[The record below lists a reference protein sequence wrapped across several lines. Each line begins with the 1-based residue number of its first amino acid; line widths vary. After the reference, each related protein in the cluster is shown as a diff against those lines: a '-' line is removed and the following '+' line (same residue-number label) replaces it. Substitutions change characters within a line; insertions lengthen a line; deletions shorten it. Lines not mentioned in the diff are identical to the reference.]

1 MALCYNSPILSAK
14 GRLCFSNHHP
24 KDYTTPRCYNGM
36 AVNRVKAK
44 RHVKIVCTLGPA
56 GSSNEVVERMLKGGM
71 NVARFNLSYGTFEE
85 HSRLIS
91 QVRLLSEKLK
101 LPTGILLDL
110 PGMKR
115 RVGDTKAIF
124 GQDLDFALS
133 QNADFIALSFIS
145 SARQVREVKAL
156 LKKMNADIPV
166 IVKIEQAQAL
176 EESGAIL
183 EVCEGL
189 MVARGD
195 LALEI
200 SIEKVPL
207 AQKQLIKEANR
218 RGKPVITATQML
230 ESMVQLATPT
240 RAEAADVANAV
251 LDGSD
256 ALMLSEET
264 ATGSYPVE
272 ATETMAKIALEAEAM
287 LPYEEILHE
296 RSQDILPEV
305 NDATARAACHIAHQV
320 QARAIVSF
328 TTGGTTALRVSKYRP
343 QQLILAVTPS
353 ETVVRR
359 LSLAWGVLPVR
370 KPEPANLEEVFEL
383 AREAAL
389 ETGITRRG
397 DLIVITA
404 GLPLAVPESTNLIKV
419 HSV

>member
-1 MALCYNSPILSAK
+1 MIQRK
-14 GRLCFSNHHP
+14 
-24 KDYTTPRCYNGM
+24 M
-36 AVNRVKAK
+36 K

-56 GSSNEVVERMLKGGM
+56 SSSPEVVERMLKGGM
-71 NVARFNLSYGTFEE
+71 DIARLNLAHGTLEE
-85 HSRLIS
+85 HSQLIS
-91 QVRLLSEKLK
+91 EVRLLSQKLK

-110 PGMKR
+110 PGLKR
-115 RVGDTKAIF
+115 RVGDMRAVF
-124 GQDLDFALS
+124 GEHLEFADS
-133 QNADFIALSFIS
+133 QKVDFIALSFIS
-145 SARQVREVKAL
+145 SVRQVKEVRAL
-156 LKKMNADIPV
+156 LKKMNAYMPV

-176 EESGAIL
+176 EQSGAIL
-183 EVCEGL
+183 EVSDGI

-230 ESMVQLATPT
+230 ESMVQSAIPT
-240 RAEAADVANAV
+240 RAEATDVANAI

-272 ATETMAKIALEAEAM
+272 AIETMIRIALEAEAAF
-287 LPYEEILHE
+287 PYEQMLRE
-296 RSQDILPEV
+296 RRQDILPEV
-305 NDATARAACHIAHQV
+305 DDATARAACQIAHQV
-320 QARAIVSF
+320 QARAIIAF
-328 TTGGTTALRVSKYRP
+328 TTGGTTALRLSKYRP
-343 QQLILAVTPS
+343 QHLILAVTPS

-359 LSLAWGVLPVR
+359 LSLAWGVLPVK

-383 AREAAL
+383 AREVAL
-389 ETGITRRG
+389 ETGIARKG
-397 DLIVITA
+397 DLVVMTA
-404 GLPLAVPESTNLIKV
+404 GLPLSVPGSTNLVKV

>member
-1 MALCYNSPILSAK
+1 MNQSK
-14 GRLCFSNHHP
+14 
-24 KDYTTPRCYNGM
+24 M
-36 AVNRVKAK
+36 K

-56 GSSNEVVERMLKGGM
+56 SSSPEVVERMLKGGM
-71 NVARFNLSYGTFEE
+71 DIARLNLAHGTLEE
-85 HSRLIS
+85 HSQLIS
-91 QVRLLSEKLK
+91 EVRLLSQKLK

-110 PGMKR
+110 PGLKR
-115 RVGDTKAIF
+115 RVGDIRAVF
-124 GQDLDFALS
+124 GEHLEFADS
-133 QNADFIALSFIS
+133 QKVDFIALSFIS
-145 SARQVREVKAL
+145 SVRQVKEVRAL
-156 LKKMNADIPV
+156 LKKMNAYMPV

-176 EESGAIL
+176 EQSGAIL
-183 EVCEGL
+183 EVSDGI

-230 ESMVQLATPT
+230 ESMVQSAIPT
-240 RAEAADVANAV
+240 RAEATDVANAI

-272 ATETMAKIALEAEAM
+272 AIETMIRIALEAEAAF
-287 LPYEEILHE
+287 PYEQMLRE
-296 RSQDILPEV
+296 RRQDILPEV
-305 NDATARAACHIAHQV
+305 DDATARAACQIAHQV
-320 QARAIVSF
+320 QARAIIAF
-328 TTGGTTALRVSKYRP
+328 TTGGTTALRLSKYRP
-343 QQLILAVTPS
+343 QHLILAVTPS

-359 LSLAWGVLPVR
+359 LSLAWGVLPVK

-383 AREAAL
+383 AREVAL
-389 ETGITRRG
+389 ETGIARKG
-397 DLIVITA
+397 DLVVMTA
-404 GLPLAVPESTNLIKV
+404 GLPLSVPGSTNLVKV

>member
-1 MALCYNSPILSAK
+1 MNQSK
-14 GRLCFSNHHP
+14 
-24 KDYTTPRCYNGM
+24 M
-36 AVNRVKAK
+36 K

-56 GSSNEVVERMLKGGM
+56 STSPEVVERMLKGGM
-71 NVARFNLSYGTFEE
+71 DIARLNLAHGTLEE
-85 HSRLIS
+85 HSQLIS
-91 QVRLLSEKLK
+91 EVRLLSQKLK

-110 PGMKR
+110 PGLKL
-115 RVGDTKAIF
+115 RVGDIRAVF
-124 GQDLDFALS
+124 GEHLEFADS
-133 QNADFIALSFIS
+133 QKVDFIALSFIS
-145 SARQVREVKAL
+145 SVRQVKEVRAL
-156 LKKMNADIPV
+156 LKKMNAYMPV

-176 EESGAIL
+176 EQSGAIL
-183 EVCEGL
+183 EVSDGI

-230 ESMVQLATPT
+230 ESMVQSAIPT
-240 RAEAADVANAV
+240 RAEATDVANAI

-272 ATETMAKIALEAEAM
+272 AIETMIRIALEAEAAF
-287 LPYEEILHE
+287 PYEQMLRE
-296 RSQDILPEV
+296 RRQDILPEV
-305 NDATARAACHIAHQV
+305 DDATARAACQIAHQV
-320 QARAIVSF
+320 QARAIIAF
-328 TTGGTTALRVSKYRP
+328 TTGGTTALRLSKYRP
-343 QQLILAVTPS
+343 QHLILAVTPS

-359 LSLAWGVLPVR
+359 LSLAWGVLPVK

-383 AREAAL
+383 AREVAL
-389 ETGITRRG
+389 ETGIARKG
-397 DLIVITA
+397 DLVVITA
-404 GLPLAVPESTNLIKV
+404 GLPLSVPGSTNLVKV